1 MTPDPSQP
9 FPASN
14 NAHHNPP
21 ANAGE
26 TPQNT
31 DAQSPTAPRAQLDQ
45 RQILEATDAAL
56 REVGYDKTT
65 IRHIAKRLNCAVG
78 SIYRYF
84 TDKRELLTAVT
95 QRRFDAVAQ
104 HAELGSPLDR
114 TLALYHR
121 LALERPELY
130 HLMFWLTSVG
140 QPDPTQT
147 TPLVIRRT
155 IAGWSAQLRDP
166 SAAQQLWATLHAGIT
181 LGHPLTDILQAARR
195 LPATADLPSEA
206 QPAEAT
212 V

>member
-1 MTPDPSQP
+1 MAAEGSTP
-9 FPASN
+9 
-14 NAHHNPP
+14 
-21 ANAGE
+21 
-26 TPQNT
+26 T
-31 DAQSPTAPRAQLDQ
+31 RAQLDQ
-45 RQILEATDAAL
+45 RQILEATDASL

-65 IRHIAKRLNCAVG
+65 IRQIAKRLNCAVG

-140 QPDPTQT
+140 QQDAAEV

-155 IAGWSAQLRDP
+155 IAGWATQLRDP
-166 SAAQQLWATLHAGIT
+166 LAAHQLWATLHAGIT
-181 LGHPLTDILQAARR
+181 HGHSLADILQAARR
-195 LPATADLPSEA
+195 LPATADLPAEA
-206 QPAEAT
+206 QPAELSST
-212 V
+212 TP